1 MPYDSIIPP
10 SPLSVK
16 AEDVQ
21 EFLEGLG
28 LSMYLNMSV
37 KEITE
42 EDFEHMHVKRG
53 HRRIIQ
59 RALGVNHMIPE
70 IKSTM
75 PNSSHIPV
83 SFHNGTTTSI
93 LTETNQN
100 LCPPEAEHHVA
111 TSGMLPPLNAPE
123 KPLSAYVLF
132 SNTVRES
139 LKGKNLTF
147 TEIARIVGEKWKN
160 LDLHLRE
167 SFEGKALEAKKKW
180 KIQMET
186 YRMTPEL
193 DQFQYEEYRRYIER
207 FKESQPNSVTA
218 AYRSYPKYETSN
230 RSPTTKYQYSPIDKT
245 AQEMFWEETEA
256 DSYHEEFEQQ
266 STHSS
271 PNSTYSNINRLRF
284 SSSGGSNGRG
294 SPLSLAPPSCYSSQ
308 LSRSLSPPFH
318 LPPPSPSTQTHRP
331 TIPRL
336 ECLDEKLYI
345 PNETQLSSTA
355 GSLSLS
361 SLSQRRL

>member
-1 MPYDSIIPP
+1 
-10 SPLSVK
+10 
-16 AEDVQ
+16 
-21 EFLEGLG
+21 
-28 LSMYLNMSV
+28 
-37 KEITE
+37 
-42 EDFEHMHVKRG
+42 MHVKRG

-111 TSGMLPPLNAPE
+111 TSGMLPPCAPQLSVSNQIKQKRKYRRHAKPDLNAPE

-167 SFEGKALEAKKKW
+167 SFEGKALEAKKK
-180 KIQMET
+180 
-186 YRMTPEL
+186 
-193 DQFQYEEYRRYIER
+193 
-207 FKESQPNSVTA
+207 
-218 AYRSYPKYETSN
+218 KY
-230 RSPTTKYQYSPIDKT
+230 
-245 AQEMFWEETEA
+245 
-256 DSYHEEFEQQ
+256 
-266 STHSS
+266 
-271 PNSTYSNINRLRF
+271 
-284 SSSGGSNGRG
+284 
-294 SPLSLAPPSCYSSQ
+294 
-308 LSRSLSPPFH
+308 
-318 LPPPSPSTQTHRP
+318 
-331 TIPRL
+331 
-336 ECLDEKLYI
+336 
-345 PNETQLSSTA
+345 
-355 GSLSLS
+355 
-361 SLSQRRL
+361 

>member
-28 LSMYLNMSV
+28 LSMSV

-111 TSGMLPPLNAPE
+111 TSGKTAYQFINCE

-147 TEIARIVGEKWKN
+147 TEM
-160 LDLHLRE
+160 LT
-167 SFEGKALEAKKKW
+167 
-180 KIQMET
+180 Q
-186 YRMTPEL
+186 L